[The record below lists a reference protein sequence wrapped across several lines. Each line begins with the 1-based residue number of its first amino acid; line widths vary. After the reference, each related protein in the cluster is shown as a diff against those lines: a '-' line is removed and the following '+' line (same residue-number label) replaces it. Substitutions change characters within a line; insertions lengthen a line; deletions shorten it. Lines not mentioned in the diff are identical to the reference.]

1 MKHEWRQEAPMA
13 GWPALRCAACRSYI
27 AAAMPI
33 HDVASIIVSDDCP
46 GPPKAKPKLP
56 NKTQLLRQGFSVTGT
71 ESCLEMQ
78 LNALIDYLHAKEEE

>member
-46 GPPKAKPKLP
+46 GPPKAKPRLPRKLGP
-56 NKTQLLRQGFSVTGT
+56 GPTNCFDMEQNIAI
-71 ESCLEMQ
+71 
-78 LNALIDYLHAKEEE
+78 NALIDYLHAKEEE